1 MKLRRTL
8 YRYWAV
14 LLFLA
19 VVLQVGLAGYGAFYT
34 AGKVDDERSIL
45 THDQFDKG
53 WELHAGIGWGVV
65 LGGVLLLVFAL
76 LARVGRPWTMLAA
89 ALALLF
95 VLQVVARRD
104 RPRHGV
110 RRRPPPDQR
119 GRHPRTVGVVRPR
132 AWTMPDESGG
142 SAGA

>member
-34 AGKVDDERSIL
+34 ADKVDDDRSIL

-53 WELHAGIGWGVV
+53 WGLHAGIGWGAV

-76 LARVGRPWTMLAA
+76 IARVGRPWTMLVA

-95 VLQVVARRD
+95 VVQIILATIGRNTAAVGALHPINAVVIVGLSGFIARS
-104 RPRHGV
+104 
-110 RRRPPPDQR
+110 
-119 GRHPRTVGVVRPR
+119 
-132 AWTMPDESGG
+132 AWTMPDPSG
-142 SAGA
+142 A